1 MAQVVLTAAVEAM
14 NKLAHVALLAPL
26 CACAQED
33 SDPVEVA
40 EATIEEVSQ
49 DSVQPAL
56 SVTEDALIPPPPRRS
71 VDGIFGFTAR
81 SLIEFKA
88 LPDSPHRLTSTYGFP
103 ERARWYLE
111 PARAATGQRSVRYR
125 SGPQVWELF
134 PGGSEAARYQAE
146 QELHAFLQL
155 ELRRAAMMWPHGVD
169 WAFGTVTGPDGEVK
183 IATHDLKTGGS
194 LKATLKGES
203 PLPVSFSSEIDGA
216 VFEEYRAVDW
226 GEGPLGQRPMSWTL
240 CHQGTEVWVETIE
253 RFHTDIRYVDGHFLP
268 PHLRELPGDNAGN
281 PVLLGEVPARVR
293 KRQPLS
299 ARSWAEAISEAKI
312 LISSMTKLG
321 LPGVID
327 QDPVFEL
334 NEDGL
339 PSALFLRLILTGQT
353 LPEGWEEAPGESA
366 LSLMLP
372 EGNMPGAAALS
383 RLQSTCPADA
393 KTGTPRLRIRMVD
406 GEPESS
412 QLLLPLV
419 PSVSGD

>member
-1 MAQVVLTAAVEAM
+1 MVLTAALEAM
-14 NKLAHVALLAPL
+14 NKLACIALLAPL
-26 CACAQED
+26 CACAQEA
-33 SDPVEVA
+33 SEPVEVA
-40 EATIEEVSQ
+40 RNTIEEVAQSSDQ
-49 DSVQPAL
+49 SAL
-56 SVTEDALIPPPPRRS
+56 SVAQDALKPPPPRRS
-71 VDGIFGFTAR
+71 VEGIFGFTAR

-155 ELRRAAMMWPHGVD
+155 ELRRAAMMWPRGVE
-169 WAFGTVTGPDGEVK
+169 WVFGTVTGPDGEVK

-203 PLPVSFSSEIDGA
+203 SLPISFSSEIDGA
-216 VFEEYRAVDW
+216 VFEEYQAVDW
-226 GEGPLGQRPMSWTL
+226 GEGALGQRPMSWTL
-240 CHQGTEVWVETIE
+240 CYQGAEVWVETIE

-268 PHLRELPGDNAGN
+268 PHLRELPGDGESSSI
-281 PVLLGEVPARVR
+281 LLGEVPARVR

-299 ARSWAEAISEAKI
+299 ATTWEGAISEAKS
-312 LISSMTKLG
+312 LISSTTKLG

-334 NEDGL
+334 NEHSL
-339 PSALFLRLILTGQT
+339 PSALFLRLILTGQV

-372 EGNMPGAAALS
+372 DGRFPNAAALS
-383 RLQSTCPADA
+383 RLQSACPADA
-393 KTGTPRLRIRMVD
+393 KTGRPRLRVRMLN

-412 QLLLPLV
+412 QLLLPLT